1 MNETI
6 CLLAVPFVI
15 LGMLV
20 ELSLWIYAIFK
31 ALTPQKEEM

>member
-6 CLLAVPFVI
+6 CILAIPLVG
-15 LGMLV
+15 LGMLI
-20 ELSLWIYAIFK
+20 ELSLWAYAIFK